1 MIIIDCLN
9 CSLLYGYFQTVPPNQ
24 KVFPTPLLSLFPG
37 SPHVQT
43 NPKLQVI
50 ESWAGPENKVNYVM
64 ITLNAYEGEAV
75 SHLVKD

>member
-1 MIIIDCLN
+1 MGTFRLCPL
-9 CSLLYGYFQTVPPNQ
+9 NQ

-64 ITLNAYEGEAV
+64 ITLNVYEGETV
-75 SHLVKD
+75 SHLAKD